1 MTDTF
6 LFHDYETFGTS
17 PAFDR
22 PAQFAAIRTDSD
34 LNPIGE
40 PIVLY
45 SQIANDYVP
54 DPQACLITAITPQIT
69 AQKGICEDQFI
80 AQINAHFSQPQ
91 TCGVGYN
98 SIRFDDEVTRYTLY
112 RNFYDPYSRE
122 WQNGNSRWDL
132 IDVTRAFYA
141 LRPQGI
147 NWPTD
152 EQGLPSFRLEK
163 LTAANGVSHE
173 NAHDA
178 LSDVEAT
185 IALAKL
191 LKQAQPKLFDFA
203 LSLRDKRRVATFM
216 DFVNHKPLVH
226 VSGMFG
232 AKQGCVSWVLPLAW
246 HPINKNAVIAI
257 DLNKDVSPLLT
268 LSAEEIKERL
278 YTPKADL
285 TDEQLPIPVKLI
297 HINKCPFVAPAGALS
312 AARADE
318 LGLDRKQCRVSLEQL
333 KNAQQV
339 RDKLVE
345 IFSQERSFDND
356 QDVDGALYSGF
367 IGKGDKA
374 LMEMLHSSDP
384 AAISKEAF
392 VFEDKRLNQLLL
404 RYKARNYPY
413 ALTDAEQQQWMAY
426 RQNALP
432 PQIEKR
438 LLDIET
444 LAQVHQHEP
453 TKLNILKAVYH
464 YIENL

>member
-40 PIVLY
+40 PIELY

-54 DPQACLITAITPQIT
+54 DPQACLITGITPQLT
-69 AQKGICEDQFI
+69 VQKGICEARFI
-80 AQINAHFSQPQ
+80 AQINTHFSQPQ

-98 SIRFDDEVTRYTLY
+98 NIRFDDEVTRYTLY
-112 RNFYDPYSRE
+112 RNFYDPYARE

-141 LRPQGI
+141 LRPEGI

-163 LTAANGVSHE
+163 LTAANGVIHD

-178 LSDVEAT
+178 LADVEAT

-191 LKQAQPKLFDFA
+191 LKKAQPKLFDFA

-216 DFVNHKPLVH
+216 DFINQKPLVH

-232 AKQGCVSWVLPLAW
+232 AKQGCVSWVLPMAW
-246 HPINKNAVIAI
+246 HPTNKNAVIAI
-257 DLNKDVSPLLT
+257 DLNQDVSPLFELDG
-268 LSAEEIKERL
+268 EQIKKRL

-285 TDEQLPIPVKLI
+285 DGEPPIPVKLI

-312 AARADE
+312 SSRADE
-318 LGLDRKQCRVSLEQL
+318 LGLDRQQCRLSLEKL
-333 KNAQQV
+333 KNAQQI
-339 RDKLVE
+339 RDKLIEV
-345 IFSQERSFDND
+345 FSESRSFEND
-356 QDVDGALYSGF
+356 ADVDGELYSGF

-392 VFEDKRLNQLLL
+392 IFEDKRLNQLLL

-413 ALTDAEQQQWMAY
+413 ALTDAEQQQWMSH
-426 RQNALP
+426 RQSVLP
-432 PQIEKR
+432 AQIEKR

-444 LAQVHQHEP
+444 LAQTHQHEP
-453 TKLNILKAVYH
+453 AKLTILKSIYH
-464 YIENL
+464 YIESL

>member
-34 LNPIGE
+34 LNPIGD
-40 PIVLY
+40 PIELY
-45 SQIANDYVP
+45 SLIANDYVP
-54 DPQACLITAITPQIT
+54 DPQACLITGITPQLT
-69 AQKGICEDQFI
+69 AQKGICEAQFI

-98 SIRFDDEVTRYTLY
+98 NIRFDDEVTRYTLY
-112 RNFYDPYSRE
+112 RNFYDPYARE

-141 LRPQGI
+141 LRPEGI
-147 NWPTD
+147 KWPTD

-163 LTAANGVSHE
+163 LTAANGVVHD

-178 LSDVEAT
+178 LADVEAT

-191 LKQAQPKLFDFA
+191 LKKAQPKLFNFA
-203 LSLRDKRRVATFM
+203 LSLKDKRRVSTFM
-216 DFVNHKPLVH
+216 DFVNQKPLVH

-232 AKQGCVSWVLPLAW
+232 AKQGCVSWVLPIAW
-246 HPINKNAVIAI
+246 HPVNKNAVIAV
-257 DLNKDVSPLLT
+257 DLNKDVSPLFELN
-268 LSAEEIKERL
+268 SEQIKKRL
-278 YTPKADL
+278 YTSKADL
-285 TDEQLPIPVKLI
+285 DEEQQSIPIKLI
-297 HINKCPFVAPAGALS
+297 HVNKCPFIAPAGALS
-312 AARADE
+312 ASRAEE
-318 LGLDRKQCRVSLEQL
+318 LGLDRKQCRASLEQL
-333 KNAQQV
+333 KDAQQI
-339 RDKLVE
+339 RDKLVDV
-345 IFSQERSFDND
+345 FSESRHFENNA
-356 QDVDGALYSGF
+356 DVDGALYSGF

-392 VFEDKRLNQLLL
+392 VFEDKRFNQLLL

-413 ALTDAEQQQWMAY
+413 ALTDAEQQKWMAY
-426 RQNALP
+426 RQSILP
-432 PQIEKR
+432 TQIEKR

-453 TKLNILKAVYH
+453 AKLTILKSIYH